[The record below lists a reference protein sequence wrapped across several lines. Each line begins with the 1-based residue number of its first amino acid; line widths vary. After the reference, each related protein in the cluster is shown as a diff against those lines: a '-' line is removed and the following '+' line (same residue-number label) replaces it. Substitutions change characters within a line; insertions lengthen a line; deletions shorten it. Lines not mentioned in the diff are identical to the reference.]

1 MKRENFKGD
10 STFQAFDYSELEA
23 RAVSLMQLLAAQPLS
38 LKLKPETRE
47 GVERLANAYRKAQKT
62 LAFQLSAD
70 FFAAVLDRSKLQ
82 RAYAQILAQPI
93 IRHSEFQLVLDCLKE
108 LCAAPA
114 APAEPLAKSLAKS
127 LPLEE
132 ALQLLLLKLTQSD
145 KNAIYYNRIDSC
157 TGKLRPT
164 TFPLSEALIDH
175 FLAPFAESGEKAKK
189 VLIFQKGL
197 VMANPALL
205 LAWEY
210 RARKQTYEQEKAR
223 WEASQAAKQIH
234 SSSSMGPQAK
244 AIGATEPRLIST
256 ELEKVLAALDGDERL
271 ALTEGLKPDNFGQL
285 LNAAHLPGEDFGQ
298 TFKRLSCQG
307 LSQAKASL
315 LAARMSVRLKRLLAM
330 TGDWD
335 EDYWRDFQ
343 SLMQTL
349 GLWEGQV
356 WLNKWRADKLGK
368 QTLEKS
374 GKDYLLAP
382 STDSLVDPLAVQLK
396 QAETMR
402 DKQRGKHMLAPA
414 ELSNWIKPAA
424 RNIPP
429 EQRKV
434 LAVLARSDRLEELL
448 GLALPPEVLMRTSPE
463 LQTRLYQVFGLLAD
477 TDMDTIKAQFLTDLP
492 PETSDAAKSLIASVE
507 RSFHRLSSLF
517 RQDFRMTFP
526 LALKMLREQEEMAK
540 ERQKMNQPH
549 YLNSSAAKYQRY
561 QQGIG

>member
-1 MKRENFKGD
+1 MKREDFKGD
-10 STFQAFDYSELEA
+10 SSFQAFTYSELEA

-47 GVERLANAYRKAQKT
+47 SVERLANAYRKAQKT

-82 RAYAQILAQPI
+82 MAYAQILAQPI
-93 IRHSEFQLVLDCLKE
+93 IRHSEFQMVLDCLKE
-108 LCAAPA
+108 LCAG
-114 APAEPLAKSLAKS
+114 PAETLAKH

-145 KNAIYYNRIDSC
+145 KNAIYYNRVDSC

-164 TFPLSEALIDH
+164 TFPLTETLIDH
-175 FLAPFAESGEKAKK
+175 FLAPFAETGERAKK

-210 RARKQTYEQEKAR
+210 RARKQKYEQEKAR
-223 WEASQAAKQIH
+223 WEASQASQRARLIAPT
-234 SSSSMGPQAK
+234 GPQAK
-244 AIGATEPRLIST
+244 ILGAAEPRLISE
-256 ELEKVLAALDGDERL
+256 ELEKVLASLDGDERK
-271 ALTEGLKPDNFGQL
+271 ALTEGLSPDHFGQL
-285 LNAAHLPGEDFGQ
+285 LNAAHLPGEDFGK

-330 TGDWD
+330 TGDWN

-356 WLNKWRADKLGK
+356 WLNKWRANKAGK

-374 GKDYLLAP
+374 GKDYLF
-382 STDSLVDPLAVQLK
+382 DSITDPLAVQLK
-396 QAETMR
+396 QAENMQ
-402 DKQRGKHMLAPA
+402 DKQRGKHMLAPL
-414 ELSNWIKPAA
+414 ELTDWTKPPV
-424 RNIPP
+424 RNVPP

-448 GLALPPEVLMRTSPE
+448 SLSLPPEVLMRTSAE

-477 TDMDTIKAQFLTDLP
+477 TDMDTIKSRFLTDLP
-492 PETSDAAKSLIASVE
+492 PETSEAAKSLIASVE

-526 LALKMLREQEEMAK
+526 LALKMLREQEEMVK
-540 ERQKMNQPH
+540 ERQKMNQPQ
-549 YLNSSAAKYQRY
+549 YSNSPAARYRSY

>member
-1 MKRENFKGD
+1 MNCDAFKGD
-10 STFQAFDYSELEA
+10 STFLPFAYSELEA
-23 RAVSLMQLLAAQPLS
+23 RAVSLIQLLGAQPLS

-47 GVERLANAYRKAQKT
+47 SVERLANAYRKAQKS

-70 FFAAVLDRSKLQ
+70 FFAAVLDPIKLQ
-82 RAYAQILAQPI
+82 RAYAQILVQPI
-93 IRHSEFQLVLDCLKE
+93 IRHSEFQMVLDCLKE
-108 LCAAPA
+108 LCAG
-114 APAEPLAKSLAKS
+114 PAETIAKP

-132 ALQLLLLKLTQSD
+132 ALQFLLLKLTQSD

-164 TFPLSEALIDH
+164 TFPLTETLIDH
-175 FLAPFAESGEKAKK
+175 FLAPFAETGEKAKK

-210 RARKQTYEQEKAR
+210 RARKQKYEQEKSR
-223 WEASQAAKQIH
+223 WEARQAAQKVNRTASTGPLAKLN
-234 SSSSMGPQAK
+234 SSH
-244 AIGATEPRLIST
+244 EPRLISE
-256 ELEKVLAALDGDERL
+256 ELEKVLASLDGDERS
-271 ALTEGLKPDNFGQL
+271 ALTEGLKPDNFGEL
-285 LNAAHLPGEDFGQ
+285 LNAAHLPGEDFSQ

-356 WLNKWRADKLGK
+356 WLNKWRANKLGK

-382 STDSLVDPLAVQLK
+382 SADSLVDPLAAQLK
-396 QAETMR
+396 QAEKMR
-402 DKQRGKHMLAPA
+402 DKQRGKHMLTPV
-414 ELSNWIKPAA
+414 ELTDWIKPPA
-424 RNIPP
+424 RHVPP

-448 GLALPPEVLMRTSPE
+448 SLSLPPEVLMRTSAE

-477 TDMDTIKAQFLTDLP
+477 TDMDTIKALFLTDLP

-526 LALKMLREQEEMAK
+526 LALKMLREQEELVK
-540 ERQKMNQPH
+540 ERQKMNQPQ
-549 YLNSSAAKYQRY
+549 YLNSPAAKYQSY